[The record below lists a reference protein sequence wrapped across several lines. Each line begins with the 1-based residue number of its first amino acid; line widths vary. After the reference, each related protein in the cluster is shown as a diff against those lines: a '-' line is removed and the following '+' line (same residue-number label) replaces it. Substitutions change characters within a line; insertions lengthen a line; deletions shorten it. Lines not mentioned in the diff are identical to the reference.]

1 MTGVGCFRREGF
13 RLPEFL
19 VKEFVM
25 GKDKVRKPDLKEGDN
40 LTIQKKVTTEDTAL
54 KYGTGKLHNLLATPS
69 LVGLMIEA
77 SVQLIDSKLIEG
89 FISVGKQVSVIHE
102 KPTTIGETVS
112 VNVEITEINNNRYH
126 LVMHAYDESGLIGTG
141 EHIRTIVN
149 ERWMLLKLEK
159 HKKAIESHD
168 F

>member
-1 MTGVGCFRREGF
+1 MA
-13 RLPEFL
+13 
-19 VKEFVM
+19 KIN
-25 GKDKVRKPDLKEGDN
+25 VRKPDLKIGDN
-40 LTIQKKVTTEDTAL
+40 LTIQKKVTSEDTAL

-77 SVQLIDSKLIEG
+77 SVKLIDSKLIEG
-89 FISVGKQVSVIHE
+89 FISVGKKVSVVHE

-112 VNVEITEINNNRYH
+112 INVEIKEIENNRYNLH
-126 LVMHAYDESGLIGTG
+126 MTAYDESGLIGTG
-141 EHIRTIVN
+141 EHTRTIVN

-159 HKKAIESHD
+159 HKKQFESHD

>member
-1 MTGVGCFRREGF
+1 M
-13 RLPEFL
+13 
-19 VKEFVM
+19 VKI
-25 GKDKVRKPDLKEGDN
+25 KVRKPDLKVGDSI
-40 LTIQKKVTTEDTAL
+40 TIQKRVTSEDTAL

-77 SVQLIDSKLIEG
+77 SVKLIDTKLIEG
-89 FISVGKQVSVIHE
+89 FISVGKKVVVTHE

-112 VNVEITEINNNRYH
+112 VNVEITEIQNNRYR
-126 LVMHAYDESGLIGTG
+126 LVMKAYDESGLIGSG
-141 EHIRTIVN
+141 EHTRTIVN

-159 HKKAIESHD
+159 QKKNIESHD